1 MIARAALLLL
11 LASEALALYTV
22 GEVVMRVF
30 PEPGNEL
37 VSAPV
42 FVLVALVAFFAP
54 AALDWFAVEG
64 GKRATVI
71 TVLAFLVLYGALR
84 LQYGHDLALWDFG
97 WARDFVLETGK
108 LRDWIAPVITSGFLL
123 LLTWSWAAWRSR
135 SELWLDNAPRAL
147 VVPFVVVTIALVV
160 TAGSEQADV
169 VTRGGVV
176 FYGVALAALAC
187 SQLSQSGSSIGGFR
201 AGGIT
206 TVMLAGTAA
215 FAVLGVLLVGVLL
228 DPLVDILSVPVIA
241 VGKAVAWFVT
251 YAIFV
256 PIAWVLTNLFELIFS
271 LLGVGESE
279 PQEIEMP
286 EPAIPVDG
294 AEPLGEGDSV
304 AARVTR
310 YTLAGGMIFLGVAVV
325 AAIIFVLAILR
336 RRAAEAE
343 PEGPESERAG
353 SLGDDL
359 REAARGLLRRDRR
372 PEPSG
377 EGVVRLYLD
386 VLESARREGTPRGDA
401 QTPHEFAPVLI
412 SAFHRDVTD
421 EITAA
426 FEYARYAGRPPDE
439 ATLADLRRRWENRD

>member
-1 MIARAALLLL
+1 MIARAALVLL

-108 LRDWIAPVITSGFLL
+108 LRDWIAPVVTSGFLL
-123 LLTWSWAAWRSR
+123 VLTWSWAAWRSR

-147 VVPFVVVTIALVV
+147 VVPFVVVTIALIV
-160 TAGSEQADV
+160 TAGSEQAEV

-187 SQLSQSGSSIGGFR
+187 AQLSQSGSSIGNLR
-201 AGGIT
+201 SGGIT

-215 FAVLGVLLVGVLL
+215 FAALGVLLVGVLL
-228 DPLVDILSVPVIA
+228 DPLVDVLSTPAVA
-241 VGKAVAWFVT
+241 VGRAIGWFVT
-251 YAIFV
+251 YVIFLPV
-256 PIAWVLTNLFELIFS
+256 AWVLTNLFELIFS

-279 PQEIEMP
+279 PREIEMP
-286 EPAIPVDG
+286 EASVPVDG
-294 AEPLGEGDSV
+294 AESLGEGDSV

-325 AAIIFVLAILR
+325 AVLIFILAVLR
-336 RRAAEAE
+336 RRAAE
-343 PEGPESERAG
+343 PEREAPESERAG

-359 REAARGLLRRDRR
+359 RDAARGLLRRDRR
-372 PEPSG
+372 PEPAG

-386 VLESARREGTPRGDA
+386 VLESARREGKPRSDA
-401 QTPHEFAPVLI
+401 QTPHEFAPVLM

-439 ATLADLRRRWENRD
+439 ATLGDLRRRWENRD